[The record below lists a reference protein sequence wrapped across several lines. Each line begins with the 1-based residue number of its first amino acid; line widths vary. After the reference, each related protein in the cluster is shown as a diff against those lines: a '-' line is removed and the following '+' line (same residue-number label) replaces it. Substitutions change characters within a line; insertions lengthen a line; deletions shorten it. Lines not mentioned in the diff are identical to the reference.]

1 MFYFIDK
8 PISYVLDALTN
19 WLNGLGSTSGVV
31 FGLLIGIM
39 MAADMGGPINKSI
52 STFSIGLM
60 SAGVNAP
67 IAACMAAG
75 MTPPLGIALASILFK
90 QKFTQ
95 EERTSAQSCWVLGL
109 SYITEGA
116 IPFAVADPLRV
127 IPSLMAGSATA
138 AAISMGAGVTSLAPH
153 GGIWILPIP
162 NVLNNPLMYVVAIVS
177 GTVVTALMLG
187 FLKKSRTEMKRQPT
201 KEN

>member
-1 MFYFIDK
+1 
-8 PISYVLDALTN
+8 
-19 WLNGLGSTSGVV
+19 
-31 FGLLIGIM
+31 
-39 MAADMGGPINKSI
+39 MASDMGGPINKAI

-75 MTPPLGIALASILFK
+75 MTPPLGIALASLLFK
-90 QKFTQ
+90 RKFTQ

-116 IPFAVADPLRV
+116 IPFAVADPIRV

-162 NVLNNPLMYVVAIVS
+162 NVLNKPLMYVVAI
-177 GTVVTALMLG
+177 GCGMLVTAMMLG
-187 FLKKSRTEMKRQPT
+187 LLKKPVSEENGISTTNETELL
-201 KEN
+201 

>member
-1 MFYFIDK
+1 M
-8 PISYVLDALTN
+8 DALTN

-138 AAISMGAGVTSLAPH
+138 AAISMGVGVTSLAPH

-187 FLKKSRTEMKRQPT
+187 FLKKSRTEMERQPIDEG
-201 KEN
+201 KLI